1 MLQVPGI
8 FVISLKQYFESKRLA
23 LVTKCK
29 AYLTGC
35 DLVLTHYRNQDF
47 KIMESEVWN
56 ILPRRVFKKN

>member
-47 KIMESEVWN
+47 KIMESEV
-56 ILPRRVFKKN
+56 